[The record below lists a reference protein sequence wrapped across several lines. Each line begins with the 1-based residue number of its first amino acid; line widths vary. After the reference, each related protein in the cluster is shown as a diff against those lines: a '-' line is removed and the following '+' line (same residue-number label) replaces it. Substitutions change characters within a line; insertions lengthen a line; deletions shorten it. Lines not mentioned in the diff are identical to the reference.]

1 MNTMNIVNTLMN
13 NKEFMKSI
21 AMADTVEELQALFA
35 ANGLEMT
42 IEEIEQALESVSAQ
56 PADGELSEESLDNV
70 NGGVVVCGTIL
81 VTSAFVTFVGSAGKL
96 ALTYM
101 TRR

>member
-1 MNTMNIVNTLMN
+1 MENLDTLIS
-13 NKEFMKSI
+13 KKDFMQGI
-21 AMADTVEELQALFA
+21 ANADTVEELQALFS

-42 IEEIEQALESVSAQ
+42 IEEIEQSLEAVSTQ
-56 PADGELSEESLDNV
+56 TTNGELNEESLDNV

-81 VTSAFVTFVGSAGKL
+81 LTSAFVTCVASAGKL
-96 ALTYM
+96 ALAYK